1 MEELLEFRK
10 KRYLLRYIA
19 PLNLVDPL
27 RDEFT
32 PQACK
37 TMHDI
42 LRFIHEK
49 SVAELIENAQTG

>member
-1 MEELLEFRK
+1 MEELFEFRK

-19 PLNLVDPL
+19 PLNLIDPL

-32 PQACK
+32 PQACR

-49 SVAELIENAQTG
+49 SVAELIEIAQ